1 MVFSAEG
8 GMKTCTFNPPKK
20 STSMTRNKLSLLLLA
35 AAVFTLSQQAI
46 AQKTKP
52 QIKSV
57 AGTVNPPFNVVA
69 DEFAD
74 IMVLRYQVPGFN
86 ELSAKQK
93 ELAYYLYEAALSGRD
108 IIWDQKYKHNLKVRK
123 TLEAIW
129 KNHKG
134 DRNSK
139 DWKEFEVYTKRV
151 WFSNGIHHHYASDKI
166 MPGFSEAAFAGWIKE
181 VPVTTLPLAKGE
193 TPDQLIAFLN
203 PVMFDPNVDAKTV
216 NLEGGIDNIKGS
228 ANNFYEGVTAK
239 EVEDYYASKRDEN
252 DQTPV
257 SYGLNSKLMKVDG
270 KIVEIPWKVGGMYG
284 AAISKIVYWLEKASG
299 VAENAEQKK
308 ALDLLIEFY
317 KTGDLKK
324 FDEYNIAWVADVN
337 STIDVVN
344 GFIEVYQDALGKK
357 GSFESVVSLK
367 DFEATKKIQTIAS
380 NAQWFED
387 NAPLLPEHK
396 KEKVKGI
403 IGKSINVIVE
413 SGDAAPS
420 TPIGINLPNSNWIR
434 QQHGSKSVALGNIV
448 NAYNVASG
456 KSPVMDEFAL
466 NDEVKNR
473 IRKFG
478 NLSSELHTD
487 MHEVIGHASGKLE
500 PGVAPPDV
508 TLKNYQNALEEARA
522 DLVAL
527 YYITDQKLVDI
538 GVMPSVEVGYAEY
551 DSYLMNG
558 LMLQLNR
565 VDLGKSLEE
574 AHMRNRQLISKW
586 VLEKGKAENV
596 AELIKKDGKTYVRIN
611 DYKKLRT
618 LFGDLLREI
627 QRIKSKGD
635 FAAGQALVENYGVKI
650 DPALHKEIKERFSK
664 LDVAP
669 YKGFIQ
675 PKLTPVIQDGKFV
688 DVKIEYPESFEKQ
701 MMEYAEKYSFLPVTN

>member
-1 MVFSAEG
+1 MI
-8 GMKTCTFNPPKK
+8 
-20 STSMTRNKLSLLLLA
+20 NKLLFSCFLAASLLFNYSFGYA
-35 AAVFTLSQQAI
+35 QKSKAEILSQGKVLAE
-46 AQKTKP
+46 
-52 QIKSV
+52 
-57 AGTVNPPFNVVA
+57 PFKIVA

-74 IMVLRYQVPGFN
+74 IQVLRYRVPGFS
-86 ELSAKQK
+86 ELTTKQK

-108 IIWDQKYKHNLKVRK
+108 IIWDQKYKHNLKIRR

-129 KNHKG
+129 KHYKG
-134 DRNSK
+134 DRSGS
-139 DWKEFEVYTKRV
+139 DFAEFETYTKRV
-151 WFSNGIHHHYASDKI
+151 WFANGIHHHYASDKI
-166 MPGFSEAAFAGWIKE
+166 MPGFSFDAFKSM
-181 VPVTTLPLAKGE
+181 VQSTPSSKLPLDNGE
-193 TPDQLIAFLN
+193 SVDNLLSFLK
-203 PVMFDPNVDAKTV
+203 PIMFDPNVDSKTV
-216 NLEGGIDNIKGS
+216 NLEAGVDNIKAS
-228 ANNFYEGVTAK
+228 ANNFYEGVTQK
-239 EVEDYYASKRDEN
+239 EVEDFYSKMRDPN
-252 DQTPV
+252 DETPI
-257 SYGLNSKLMKVDG
+257 SYGLNSKLMKKNG
-270 KIVEIPWKVGGMYG
+270 EIVEVTWKIGGMYSQ
-284 AAISKIVYWLEKASG
+284 AIEKIVYWLEKAST

-308 ALDLLIEFY
+308 ALDLLIEYY
-317 KTGDLKK
+317 KTGDLRK

-357 GSFESVVSLK
+357 GSFESVVSIK
-367 DFEATKKIQTIAS
+367 DFEATKKIETIAS

-396 KEKVKGI
+396 KDKVKGI

-448 NAYNVASG
+448 AAYNTSSG
-456 KSPVMDEFAL
+456 KSPVADEFSL
-466 NDEVKNR
+466 NEKTKMR
-473 IRKFG
+473 SAKYG

-500 PGVAPPDV
+500 PGVATPDV

-538 GVMPSVEVGYAEY
+538 GVMPTIEVGYAEY
-551 DSYLMNG
+551 DSYLLNG

-565 VDLGKSLEE
+565 IDLGKTIEE
-574 AHMRNRQLISKW
+574 AHMRNRQLIAKW
-586 VLEKGKAENV
+586 VLEKGKPEKV
-596 AELIKKDGKTYVRIN
+596 VEMIKRNGKTYVQIN
-611 DYKKLRT
+611 DYDKLRV

-627 QRIKSKGD
+627 QRIKSQGD
-635 FAAGQALVENYGVKI
+635 FEAGQALIENYGVKI
-650 DPALHKEIKERFSK
+650 DPAIHKEVKERFAK
-664 LDVAP
+664 LNVAP

-675 PKLTPVIQDGKFV
+675 PKLTPVIEGGKFV
-688 DVKIEYPESFEKQ
+688 DVKLEYPDSFSQQ
-701 MMEYAEKYSFLPVTN
+701 MMEYAERYSFLPNVN